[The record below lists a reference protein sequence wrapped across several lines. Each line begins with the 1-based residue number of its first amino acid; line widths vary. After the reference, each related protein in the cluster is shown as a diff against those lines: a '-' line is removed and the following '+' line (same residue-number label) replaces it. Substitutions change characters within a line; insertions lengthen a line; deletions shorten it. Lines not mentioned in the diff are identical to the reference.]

1 MKEEKTEL
9 AKKSV
14 LVIDLSKS
22 FDDKQKEDPFAE
34 ITGKSDDVMPSL
46 STTIQLINAA
56 KSDSSINGIYL
67 RSATNV
73 NGYAASN
80 ELRNA
85 LISFKQSKKFIIAY
99 GDYITQKAYY
109 VANVSDK
116 IYCHPKGL
124 VEWQGMSVEYMFFK
138 SLIDKLEIKP
148 QIFYAGKFKSA
159 TEPFRESQMTEA
171 NKVQTTV
178 WLNDLYDDL
187 ISTTSLSRRINA
199 DTLKAYA
206 NNYEIT
212 NTEKA
217 LDVHLIDG
225 LKYDDEVK
233 SEIRKKLGI
242 ADGKKINFISLPQ
255 YKKVADLK
263 ISFSSDK
270 IAVVVAEGE
279 IVYGKGNSDQVS
291 SDEYLTLLRKLRNDK
306 SIKGIVLRVNS
317 PGGSSLASE
326 IIWREIELIKNQ
338 GKPVVVSMGDVAAS
352 GGYYISCNAN
362 TIFADSNTITGSI
375 GVFSIIP
382 DISTFMKNKLGVTF
396 DRVKTGDFA
405 DAPSLTRPM
414 NDFEKNIMQ
423 SQVERVY
430 SDFKNRVA
438 TGRNKTIEYVDS
450 IAQGRVWT
458 GSRAKQLGLVD
469 QIGGLQ
475 EAIAEAIKLAKV
487 KEYRIKTYPESKS
500 FIDQILNQYPTDLTE
515 TSLKKELGM
524 ELYSMMK
531 RIQHLKADKGEIQ
544 TRIPFEFSIH

>member
-109 VANVSDK
+109 IANVSDK

-438 TGRNKTIEYVDS
+438 TGRNKSIEYVDS

>member
-109 VANVSDK
+109 IANVSDK

-242 ADGKKINFISLPQ
+242 VDGKKINFISL
-255 YKKVADLK
+255 L
-263 ISFSSDK
+263 
-270 IAVVVAEGE
+270 
-279 IVYGKGNSDQVS
+279 GNC
-291 SDEYLTLLRKLRNDK
+291 T
-306 SIKGIVLRVNS
+306 
-317 PGGSSLASE
+317 SE
-326 IIWREIELIKNQ
+326 K
-338 GKPVVVSMGDVAAS
+338 
-352 GGYYISCNAN
+352 
-362 TIFADSNTITGSI
+362 
-375 GVFSIIP
+375 
-382 DISTFMKNKLGVTF
+382 
-396 DRVKTGDFA
+396 
-405 DAPSLTRPM
+405 
-414 NDFEKNIMQ
+414 
-423 SQVERVY
+423 
-430 SDFKNRVA
+430 
-438 TGRNKTIEYVDS
+438 
-450 IAQGRVWT
+450 
-458 GSRAKQLGLVD
+458 
-469 QIGGLQ
+469 
-475 EAIAEAIKLAKV
+475 
-487 KEYRIKTYPESKS
+487 
-500 FIDQILNQYPTDLTE
+500 
-515 TSLKKELGM
+515 
-524 ELYSMMK
+524 
-531 RIQHLKADKGEIQ
+531 
-544 TRIPFEFSIH
+544 

>member
-1 MKEEKTEL
+1 MEEEKTDL
-9 AKKSV
+9 AKKTV

-22 FDDKQKEDPFAE
+22 LEDKQKEDPFAE
-34 ITGKSDDVMPSL
+34 LTGKSDDVMPSL

-67 RSATNV
+67 RSATNA
-73 NGYAASN
+73 NGYATSN

-138 SLIDKLEIKP
+138 NLIDKLEIKP

-159 TEPFRESQMTEA
+159 TEPFRETQMTEA

-187 ISTTSLSRRINA
+187 ISTTSSSRKINE
-199 DTLKAYA
+199 DSLKAYA
-206 NNYEIT
+206 NRYEIT
-212 NTEKA
+212 TTEKA

-233 SEIRKKLGI
+233 SEIRKNLGI

-263 ISFSSDK
+263 TSFSSDK

-279 IVYGKGNSDQVS
+279 IVYGKGSTDQVS

-306 SIKGIVLRVNS
+306 NIKGIVLRVNS
-317 PGGSSLASE
+317 PGGSSIASE
-326 IIWREIELIKNQ
+326 IIWREIELIKKQ

-352 GGYYISCNAN
+352 GGYYIACNAN
-362 TIFADSNTITGSI
+362 KIFADSNTITGSI
-375 GVFSIIP
+375 GVFSIVP

-396 DRVKTGDFA
+396 DRVKTGEFA
-405 DAPSLTRPM
+405 DAPSVTRPM

-430 SDFKNRVA
+430 TDFKSRVA
-438 TGRNKTIEYVDS
+438 SGRSKTMDYVDS

-469 QIGGLQ
+469 EIGGLQ
-475 EAIAEAIKLAKV
+475 DAIAEAVKLAKL
-487 KEYRIKTYPESKS
+487 KEFRIKTYPEPKS

-515 TSLKKELGM
+515 TSIKKELGI
-524 ELYSMMK
+524 ELYSLMK
-531 RIQHLKADKGEIQ
+531 RIQQLKTGNGEIQ

>member
-109 VANVSDK
+109 IANVSDK

-242 ADGKKINFISLPQ
+242 VDGKKINFISLPQ

-263 ISFSSDK
+263 ISFSLDK

-430 SDFKNRVA
+430 MDFKNRVA

-531 RIQHLKADKGEIQ
+531 RIQQLKADKGEIQ

>member
-1 MKEEKTEL
+1 MEEEKTDL

-22 FDDKQKEDPFAE
+22 LEDKQKEDPFAE
-34 ITGKSDDVMPSL
+34 LTGKSDDVMPSL

-56 KSDSSINGIYL
+56 KLDSSINGIYL
-67 RSATNV
+67 RSATNA
-73 NGYAASN
+73 NGYATSN

-138 SLIDKLEIKP
+138 NLIDKLEIKP

-159 TEPFRESQMTEA
+159 TEPFRETQMSEA
-171 NKVQTTV
+171 NKIQTTV

-187 ISTTSLSRRINA
+187 ISTTSSSRKINP
-199 DTLKAYA
+199 DSLKAYA

-233 SEIRKKLGI
+233 SEMRKSLGI

-263 ISFSSDK
+263 TSFSSDK
-270 IAVVVAEGE
+270 IAVVVAAGE

-306 SIKGIVLRVNS
+306 NIKGIVLRVNS

-326 IIWREIELIKNQ
+326 IIWREIELIKKQ

-352 GGYYISCNAN
+352 GGYYIACNAN
-362 TIFADSNTITGSI
+362 KIFADSNTITGSI
-375 GVFSIIP
+375 GVFSIVP

-396 DRVKTGDFA
+396 DRVKTSQFA

-430 SDFKNRVA
+430 TDFKSRVA
-438 TGRNKTIEYVDS
+438 AGRSKTMDYVDS

-469 QIGGLQ
+469 EIGGLQ
-475 EAIAEAIKLAKV
+475 DAIAEAVKLCKL
-487 KEYRIKTYPESKS
+487 KEFRIKTYPEPKS
-500 FIDQILNQYPTDLTE
+500 FIDQILNQYPSDLTE
-515 TSLKKELGM
+515 TSIKKELGM

-531 RIQHLKADKGEIQ
+531 RIQQLKTGNGEIQ

>member
-1 MKEEKTEL
+1 MEEEKTDL

-22 FDDKQKEDPFAE
+22 LEDRQKEDPFAE

-56 KSDSSINGIYL
+56 KSDSSISGIYL
-67 RSATNV
+67 RSANNA
-73 NGYAASN
+73 NGYATSN

-138 SLIDKLEIKP
+138 NLIDKLEIKP

-159 TEPFRESQMTEA
+159 TEPFRETQMSEA
-171 NKVQTTV
+171 NKIQTTV

-187 ISTTSLSRRINA
+187 ISTTSSSRKINP
-199 DTLKAYA
+199 DSLKAYA

-233 SEIRKKLGI
+233 SEMRKSLGI

-263 ISFSSDK
+263 TSFSSDK
-270 IAVVVAEGE
+270 IAVVVAAGE
-279 IVYGKGNSDQVS
+279 IVYGKGN
-291 SDEYLTLLRKLRNDK
+291 
-306 SIKGIVLRVNS
+306 
-317 PGGSSLASE
+317 
-326 IIWREIELIKNQ
+326 
-338 GKPVVVSMGDVAAS
+338 
-352 GGYYISCNAN
+352 
-362 TIFADSNTITGSI
+362 
-375 GVFSIIP
+375 
-382 DISTFMKNKLGVTF
+382 
-396 DRVKTGDFA
+396 
-405 DAPSLTRPM
+405 
-414 NDFEKNIMQ
+414 
-423 SQVERVY
+423 
-430 SDFKNRVA
+430 
-438 TGRNKTIEYVDS
+438 
-450 IAQGRVWT
+450 
-458 GSRAKQLGLVD
+458 
-469 QIGGLQ
+469 
-475 EAIAEAIKLAKV
+475 
-487 KEYRIKTYPESKS
+487 
-500 FIDQILNQYPTDLTE
+500 
-515 TSLKKELGM
+515 
-524 ELYSMMK
+524 
-531 RIQHLKADKGEIQ
+531 
-544 TRIPFEFSIH
+544 

>member
-1 MKEEKTEL
+1 MEEEKTEL
-9 AKKSV
+9 AEKSV

-46 STTIQLINAA
+46 STTIELINAA

-199 DTLKAYA
+199 DTLKSYA

-242 ADGKKINFISLPQ
+242 VDGKKINFISLPQ

-306 SIKGIVLRVNS
+306 SIKGIVLRINS

-382 DISTFMKNKLGVTF
+382 DISSFMKNKLGVTF
-396 DRVKTGDFA
+396 DRVKTGEFA
-405 DAPSLTRPM
+405 DGPSLTRPM

-430 SDFKNRVA
+430 MDFKNRVA
-438 TGRNKTIEYVDS
+438 SGRNKSIEYVDS

-469 QIGGLQ
+469 QLGGLQ
-475 EAIAEAIKLAKV
+475 EAIAEAVKLAKV
-487 KEYRIKTYPESKS
+487 KEYRIKKYPESKS
-500 FIDQILNQYPTDLTE
+500 FVDQILNQYPTDLTE

-531 RIQHLKADKGEIQ
+531 RIQQLKADKGEIQ